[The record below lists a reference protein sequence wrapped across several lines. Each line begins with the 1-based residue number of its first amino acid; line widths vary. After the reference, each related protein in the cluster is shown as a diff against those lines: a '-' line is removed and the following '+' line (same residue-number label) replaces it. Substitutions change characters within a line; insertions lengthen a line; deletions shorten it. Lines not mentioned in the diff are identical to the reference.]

1 MKEIVLVILYA
12 FLENCAS
19 KGWMHKR
26 LPDIQGNVT
35 YNDFSITDHHTNN
48 PTHVGHVLFIY
59 ITRVSMHITAETT
72 CTAELKLSK
81 MESICL
87 TPEVRCIFYQPIGCN
102 FDYVAD
108 FDGFECD
115 KYAWFVL
122 PELPLSPLKIGDRSD
137 GEKIVQLQYK
147 YFECPT
153 ENSSIVTD
161 VSTITNPDP
170 MTPSHDPTT
179 PSHDPTTPSHD
190 PTTLFQKLSTNGEIV
205 KTDSET
211 QMCQGKI
218 EMTVG
223 LLIALALLVVSWV
236 VFGVVFMRNRSKV
249 TSRNPDVGRTGAE
262 ESNTR
267 EILVNAIYGD
277 NFGRMGDDS
286 QPSSSN
292 AVYSVVNKRRQT
304 VSTPPR

>member
-1 MKEIVLVILYA
+1 M
-12 FLENCAS
+12 
-19 KGWMHKR
+19 
-26 LPDIQGNVT
+26 
-35 YNDFSITDHHTNN
+35 
-48 PTHVGHVLFIY
+48 
-59 ITRVSMHITAETT
+59 
-72 CTAELKLSK
+72 
-81 MESICL
+81 
-87 TPEVRCIFYQPIGCN
+87 
-102 FDYVAD
+102 
-108 FDGFECD
+108 
-115 KYAWFVL
+115 
-122 PELPLSPLKIGDRSD
+122 
-137 GEKIVQLQYK
+137 
-147 YFECPT
+147 
-153 ENSSIVTD
+153 
-161 VSTITNPDP
+161 
-170 MTPSHDPTT
+170 T

-236 VFGVVFMRNRSKV
+236 VFGVAFMRNRSKV

-267 EILVNAIYGD
+267 EIVVNAIYGD